1 MAKFKTGDKVEFTGA
16 GIKGGKVHGMVAYE
30 GEIRGGCGM
39 FNDGPEWVVLV
50 APGVALFFNEEDLTP
65 ADGEGEDGE
74 DGEDSDAMAAEYA
87 ALYEDN
93 HEADYV

>member
-1 MAKFKTGDKVEFTGA
+1 MAKFKIGDKVEFTGA
-16 GIKGGKVHGMVAYE
+16 GISNGKVHGMVALF
-30 GEIRGGCGM
+30 GEILCGCGM

-50 APGVALFFNEEDLTP
+50 APGVALFFNEEDLTLDVP
-65 ADGEGEDGE
+65 PDEGE
-74 DGEDSDAMAAEYA
+74 DGEDSDAMSAEYA